1 MTEQELRIAR
11 LSKIMNSGLRVK
23 SGNNKTS
30 LDAYDRV
37 VANLEKRIE
46 EEKLFNQSQEKKQ
59 RLLEMAE
66 REQEMLK
73 DSIYK
78 HHFNV
83 LQKQIEEKNRN
94 RMISEKEEIVEK
106 ELSEETYKPKKFNIK
121 ELLDAQVEEKKK
133 IVSDLKEKE
142 DALDRFRLDLAR
154 RSLESEM
161 RNKLEGKLK
170 LQDQLRES
178 WEKTKNTTQLQKKID
193 RLRRFGDNYI
203 IDSEN
208 ESEDLGKDEEVLRRY
223 DKIIGK
229 KQREEKV
236 RKSSQDVV
244 QKSELKKKRSKSS
257 ISHMSKTSQKEVL
270 DKISELNNKQDKIKR
285 EKLEILSYLE
295 SKTHSKASSRPVTVS
310 SLLNSTLNNKT

>member
-23 SGNNKTS
+23 TGNNKTS
-30 LDAYDRV
+30 KDAYERV
-37 VANLEKRIE
+37 IANLEKRLD
-46 EEKLFNQSQEKKQ
+46 EEKLFNKLQEKKQ
-59 RLLEMAE
+59 KLLEMAE

-94 RMISEKEEIVEK
+94 RMINEKEEIVEK

-121 ELLDAQVEEKKK
+121 ELLDAQVDEKKK
-133 IVSDLKEKE
+133 IVSGLREQE

-161 RNKLEGKLK
+161 RNKQEGKLK

-178 WEKTKNTTQLQKKID
+178 WEKTQNTTHLQKQID

-203 IDSEN
+203 IDSES
-208 ESEDLGKDEEVLRRY
+208 ESDEQGKEDVLKRY

-229 KQREEKV
+229 KHRAERN
-236 RKSSQDVV
+236 RKNSIETP
-244 QKSELKKKRSKSS
+244 QKSELKKKRSKSVL
-257 ISHMSKTSQKEVL
+257 SHISKTSQKEVL
-270 DKISELNNKQDKIKR
+270 DKLSDLSSKQDKIKK
-285 EKLEILSYLE
+285 EKYEILSYLE
-295 SKTHSKASSRPVTVS
+295 SKSHSKASSRPVTVT
-310 SLLNSTLNNKT
+310 SLLNSNSNNKT

>member
-23 SGNNKTS
+23 TGNNKTNK
-30 LDAYDRV
+30 DAYERV
-37 VANLEKRIE
+37 IANLEKRLD
-46 EEKLFNQSQEKKQ
+46 EEKHFNKLQEKKQ
-59 RLLEMAE
+59 KLLEMAE

-83 LQKQIEEKNRN
+83 LQKQIEEKNRT
-94 RMISEKEEIVEK
+94 RMINEKEEIVEK

-133 IVSDLKEKE
+133 ITSDLKQQE
-142 DALDRFRLDLAR
+142 DALDRFRLELAR

-178 WEKTKNTTQLQKKID
+178 WEKTQNTTQLQKQID

-203 IDSEN
+203 IDSES
-208 ESEDLGKDEEVLRRY
+208 ESEELGKEDVLRRY

-229 KQREEKV
+229 KHREEKN
-236 RKSSQDVV
+236 RKSSQETP
-244 QKSELKKKRSKSS
+244 QKSELKKKRSKSVLS
-257 ISHMSKTSQKEVL
+257 QISKTSQKEVM

-285 EKLEILSYLE
+285 EKYEILNYLE
-295 SKTHSKASSRPVTVS
+295 SKSHSKASSRPVTVT
-310 SLLNSTLNNKT
+310 SLLNSNFNNKT